1 MAPKSVHHSSFG
13 RRRGRSHAAAL
24 LARQFSFSFIAFTP
38 QRCTWPSLL
47 FLFLLRVHDFSSFHR
62 RRRRRRRRRRGLQEQ
77 DNGSDSALPSPSSGK
92 KKEEREHVVSCGLA
106 FTFLFFSVLCV
117 CTLIIF
123 SSVHKLLV
131 GWLAAGVTDR
141 HRHQGQRRC
150 FSVFTTCLPVCW
162 FFPSFSRPFSLLCS
176 FRCLWFFTAVH
187 SSHFQFCSV
196 LFHSVFAILLGSS
209 VQFSS
214 PVAACLP
221 ACFPARQSV

>member
-77 DNGSDSALPSPSSGK
+77 DNGSDSALPSPSPGK
-92 KKEEREHVVSCGLA
+92 KKRACCVLWSC
-106 FTFLFFSVLCV
+106 FYFSFLFSVLCV

-131 GWLAAGVTDR
+131 GWLVSRWCDR
-141 HRHQGQRRC
+141 PPPPSRPAPLFQRVHYL
-150 FSVFTTCLPVCW
+150 STCVLVVS
-162 FFPSFSRPFSLLCS
+162 PSFSRPFSLLCS